1 MEELRKS
8 NSTERAKLIRQLEVM
23 LSGELVDVEM
33 NKQSYEVALDL
44 ALDYYR
50 MRSENSVEESFVF
63 FQVEPDRNDY
73 QFPNETINV
82 RKLYRRAFGAISA
95 GSESASMFDPF
106 DVAFTNMYLIQDTS
120 FGGMA
125 SYDFYNQNLELA
137 GRLFGQEYNFV
148 FNTATKRLKLGRR
161 VRAKE
166 EVIAWVYNYKPDE
179 VLLQDTYAKPW
190 IRSCALAECKLILG
204 GAYEKYSSLAGP
216 QGGITLNG
224 AQLKAEG
231 AQEKQLLEE
240 QIKKYAEGGAP
251 LGFIMG

>member
-95 GSESASMFDPF
+95 GSE
-106 DVAFTNMYLIQDTS
+106 
-120 FGGMA
+120 
-125 SYDFYNQNLELA
+125 
-137 GRLFGQEYNFV
+137 
-148 FNTATKRLKLGRR
+148 
-161 VRAKE
+161 
-166 EVIAWVYNYKPDE
+166 
-179 VLLQDTYAKPW
+179 
-190 IRSCALAECKLILG
+190 
-204 GAYEKYSSLAGP
+204 
-216 QGGITLNG
+216 
-224 AQLKAEG
+224 
-231 AQEKQLLEE
+231 
-240 QIKKYAEGGAP
+240 
-251 LGFIMG
+251 